1 MSGVDE
7 ALRRL
12 QGGNQRFMA
21 AVASRDIS
29 HLNNYLDDGLAQEQR
44 PIAVVVGCADSRVPA
59 ERVFDQGPGDLFVV
73 RTAGNLVGPLQT
85 GSIEFALLNFAPP
98 LIVVLGHTQ
107 CGAVRSAIE
116 GSPDGLPPALG
127 AVVAAVQSNIGGESD
142 LEAAIHA
149 NTRAVAGAIETS
161 SGAVHDAVAGGA
173 VRIVAAE
180 YSIGNG
186 EVSFFD

>member
-1 MSGVDE
+1 MIGADE
-7 ALRRL
+7 ALARL
-12 QGGNQRFMA
+12 QTGNQRFMA
-21 AVASRDIS
+21 AVASRDTS
-29 HLNNYLDDGLAQEQR
+29 LLSNYLDEGLMQEQQ
-44 PIAVVVGCADSRVPA
+44 PLAIVVGCADSRVPA

-73 RTAGNLVGPLQT
+73 RTAGNLVGPFQT

-116 GSPDGLPPALG
+116 GSSDGLPPALG
-127 AVVAAVQSNIGGESD
+127 SVVDAVQANIDGETD
-142 LEAAIHA
+142 LDTAIRV
-149 NTRAVAGAIETS
+149 NTRVIAGTLENTS
-161 SGAVHDAVAGGA
+161 DPVREAVAGGT